1 MTGTM
6 TRNSLT
12 LRSSSSPRDLV
23 SGLRLLLFAAAL
35 PVLLAACD
43 ESATGPGEDTGPSEI
58 TVDASSDWT
67 YVDLDE
73 EASSISVLDPGESLA
88 WDIAFFATS
97 VSLNGGDAG
106 PAGVQGYC
114 VCNNDALSDAEVMAL
129 EEQDGLDAFEAVT
142 AADAP
147 TSEDDWVGD
156 ALDPAIDGWYSYDPQ
171 THGVSADPDAVWK
184 VRTAEGT
191 GFAKLHVS
199 DITDPTQQHAGEV
212 TLEFATQSQS
222 GGAMGSDQTLT
233 VDLSQ
238 GAVYLDLLD
247 GAVSD
252 DSEWDLRLEG
262 YTIQVNGGVSGGG
275 DAGASRASEAYGDIA
290 DASDLSSRHY
300 RGDAFGGVFASDEAG
315 VQWYRYNLD
324 GQHQIWPT
332 YNVYL
337 VRRDS
342 ELFKIQLASYYSD
355 TGDSRHITLRY
366 ALLEE

>member
-1 MTGTM
+1 MTP
-6 TRNSLT
+6 NSHT
-12 LRSSSSPRDLV
+12 ARSSSHPGSRF
-23 SGLRLLLFAAAL
+23 SGLRL
-35 PVLLAACD
+35 VLLASTLPLLLAGCD
-43 ESATGPGEDTGPSEI
+43 ESATGPGEDAGPPEI

-73 EASSISVLDPGESLA
+73 EASSISVANPGESPA
-88 WDIAFFATS
+88 WDMAFFTTS

-114 VCNNDALSDAEVMAL
+114 VCNNDGLSDAEVMDL

-142 AADAP
+142 VADAP
-147 TSEDDWVGD
+147 TSEDEWVDD
-156 ALDPAIDGWYSYDPQ
+156 ALDPAIDGWYSYNSQ
-171 THGVSADPDAVWK
+171 THVVSADPDAVWK

-191 GFAKLHVS
+191 GFAKLHVT

-212 TLEFATQSQS
+212 TLEFATQSES
-222 GGAMGSDQTLT
+222 GGTMGGDQALT

-238 GAVYLDLLD
+238 GAAYVDLRD

-252 DSEWDLRLEG
+252 ESEWDLRLEG
-262 YTIQVNGGVSGGG
+262 YTIQVNGGVSGDGE
-275 DAGASRASEAYGDIA
+275 AGASRASEAYDDIA

-315 VQWYRYNLD
+315 VQWYRYDLD

-342 ELFKIQLASYYSD
+342 ELFKIQLVSYYSD
-355 TGDSRHITLRY
+355 TGDPRHITLRY
-366 ALLEE
+366 ELLEE